1 MDKHERYLRNW
12 PVLRPIVTL
21 FMKAVFNLKAEK
33 HSVEG
38 PYLVLC
44 NHVMDLDPL
53 AVGVGMQKQM
63 YFVAS
68 EHIMRLGLI
77 SRVLDWLVGIITRQ
91 KGGSAA
97 GTVKAI
103 LRHLKDG
110 HNVCF
115 FPEGNRTWDGVTRSF
130 PASTGKLVRSCGCTL
145 VTYRL
150 SGGYF
155 SNPRWAGGGIRRGRL
170 TGQLVG
176 TYKAEELRKMSV
188 EEINAIIARDLH
200 VDAYDIQREVPV
212 KFHAFNRAH
221 HLETLLFTCPKC
233 GAMHKMRSHGHKFRC
248 ESCGMET
255 AYRADCFFEGGE
267 LPFDNVRDWNAWQEE
282 QIRALCESAGDEPI
296 FTDTQMC
303 LRLVDSAKDAELIGT
318 GSMALYRDRLELP
331 GGVVLQ
337 KDEIS
342 GMSLRGAINLYI
354 GTGDGRHYELKS
366 KQVRCTVKYLSAC
379 GYLGCNVGV
388 GV

>member
-1 MDKHERYLRNW
+1 MDNHSRYLRNW
-12 PVLRPIVTL
+12 PVLRPIVTF
-21 FMKAVFNLKAEK
+21 FMKLVFNLKTPK
-33 HSVEG
+33 YSVEG

-68 EHIMRLGLI
+68 EHIMRLGFI
-77 SRVLDWLVGIITRQ
+77 SKVLDYLAGIITRQ

-103 LRHLKDG
+103 LRHLKAG

-115 FPEGNRTWDGVTRSF
+115 FPEGNRSWDGVTRSF

-155 SNPRWAGGGIRRGRL
+155 SNPRWAGARLRRGQL

-176 TYKAEELRKMSV
+176 TYSPEELRAMSV
-188 EEINAIIARDLH
+188 EEINGIIARDLYE
-200 VDAYDIQREVPV
+200 DAYELQRAKPI
-212 KFHAFNRAH
+212 KFRSINRAH

-233 GAMHKMRSHGHKFRC
+233 GAMHKMRSRGHKFYC

-255 AYRADCFFEGGE
+255 LYRSDCFFEGGQ
-267 LPFDNVRDWNAWQEE
+267 LPFDNVRDWNAWQET
-282 QIRALCESAGDEPI
+282 QIEKLCNEATDQPI
-296 FTDTQMC
+296 FTDTDMI
-303 LRLVDSAKDAELIGT
+303 LRIVDSAKDAELVGVGT
-318 GSMALYRDRLELP
+318 MTLYKDRLELP

-337 KDEIS
+337 RDEIS

-354 GTGDGRHYELKS
+354 GTPDGRHYELKS
-366 KQVRCTVKYLSAC
+366 KKVRCTVKYLSAC
-379 GYLGCNVGV
+379 GYLGCPVGA